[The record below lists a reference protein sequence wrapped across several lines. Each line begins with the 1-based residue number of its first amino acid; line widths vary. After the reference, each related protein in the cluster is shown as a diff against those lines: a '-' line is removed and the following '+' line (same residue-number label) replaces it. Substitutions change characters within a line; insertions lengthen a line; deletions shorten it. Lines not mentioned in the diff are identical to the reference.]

1 MADIEEITGRAIEEL
16 RPAWQRL
23 LAAAGLPTDDL
34 VEVDRAWTASQRAEL
49 VAAAGVQ
56 GQGEHHLLRSVVVAP
71 AHRAEGWGARLLASI
86 ESALRQD
93 GAQAVWL
100 LTTDAA
106 AYFQRHGYV
115 VRPRNEA
122 PAAIASTRQFRG
134 LCPASAVLMVK
145 RLD

>member
-1 MADIEEITGRAIEEL
+1 MTDIEEITGRDLDEW

-34 VEVDRAWTASQRAEL
+34 GEVDCAWKVSRGAEL

-56 GQGEHHLLRSVVVAP
+56 CQGMHRLLRSMVVEP
-71 AHRAEGWGARLLASI
+71 AHRGAGWGGRLLASI

-100 LTTDAA
+100 LTTNAA
-106 AYFQRHGYV
+106 DFFSGHGYV
-115 VRPRNEA
+115 ARPRNEA
-122 PAAIASTRQFRG
+122 PAAIASTQQFRG
-134 LCPASAVLMVK
+134 LCPASAVLMLK